1 MARLGENERTE
12 ALANLPNW
20 QFDDERSAIKRT
32 LKFKNFVEAFGFMSQ
47 VAILAEKANHHPEWS
62 NVYSTVEIV
71 LTTHDVGGLS
81 AKDIELATKIDA
93 IVG

>member
-1 MARLGENERTE
+1 MAQLGEKERTE

-20 QFDDERSAIKRT
+20 QLDNERSAIKRT
-32 LKFKNFVEAFGFMSQ
+32 LKFKNFIEAFGFMSQ

-62 NVYSTVEIV
+62 NVYSTVKIV

>member
-1 MARLGENERTE
+1 MALLGEKERTE

-20 QFDDERSAIKRT
+20 QFDGDRSAIKRT